1 VQGRRVVVIGASAG
15 GIGTL
20 REVLGGLAAGLPASV
35 LIVVHTPP
43 TSTRRLPDV
52 LARYGPLPAAYAV
65 PGQRLT
71 AGLVTIAPPG
81 QHLVL
86 TAGDLLRLHRGPLV
100 HRTRPAVDPL
110 LHSAARV
117 CGGRVIAVILSGR
130 LRDGADGAA
139 AVAANGG
146 TVLVQDPIDAASPN
160 MPRAALDRVP
170 DATVWPAAKLG
181 SAITDL
187 VDAGMPA
194 ARVGHAAAGGSS
206 TRENA
211 AEIDEAL
218 WDAVSRLQT
227 HADVQR
233 RLLQRLEPGTP
244 VAAQCQARAE
254 RALHAAE
261 VITDRVLPI
270 FHRDAE

>member
-1 VQGRRVVVIGASAG
+1 
-15 GIGTL
+15 
-20 REVLGGLAAGLPASV
+20 
-35 LIVVHTPP
+35 
-43 TSTRRLPDV
+43 
-52 LARYGPLPAAYAV
+52 
-65 PGQRLT
+65 
-71 AGLVTIAPPG
+71 
-81 QHLVL
+81 
-86 TAGDLLRLHRGPLV
+86 
-100 HRTRPAVDPL
+100 
-110 LHSAARV
+110 
-117 CGGRVIAVILSGR
+117 
-130 LRDGADGAA
+130 
-139 AVAANGG
+139 
-146 TVLVQDPIDAASPN
+146 